1 MTESTPES
9 TNESTNESKQPASS
23 ERKEP
28 LSPDDL
34 VHAYG
39 GFLFVAVPLILIVLL
54 LWYLLS

>member
-1 MTESTPES
+1 MTES
-9 TNESTNESKQPASS
+9 TNESEQHESS

-28 LSPDDL
+28 LSPDEL

-39 GFLFVAVPLILIVLL
+39 GFLIVAVPLILIVLL